1 MARPMSIVKINDP
14 TNSDI
19 VLYGLKQN
27 ERFLYLGEVL
37 QDPLKAI
44 VQEIDSGKVF
54 ITIDADLF
62 DEVSVGDYW
71 HSLSKCYT
79 TCGDFYYA

>member
-62 DEVSVGDYW
+62 DEVSVGDY
-71 HSLSKCYT
+71 
-79 TCGDFYYA
+79 

>member
-1 MARPMSIVKINDP
+1 MSIVKINDP
-14 TNSDI
+14 TNADI

-37 QDPLKAI
+37 QNPLKAI
-44 VQEIDSGKVF
+44 VLEIDSGKVF

-62 DEVSVGDYW
+62 DEVSVGDY
-71 HSLSKCYT
+71 
-79 TCGDFYYA
+79 